1 MFRQFAILLTAS
13 AIALLANQAQAEA
26 LNVRLVMSGS
36 TSPYQQFSSAL
47 DKALVE
53 NNADITVIESPADAL
68 SRSNG
73 NAKIDL
79 IVAVGMKATELAI
92 TGSDEPLLST
102 MIPRASYE
110 MLREKHSSLRSPNA
124 VSAIYLDQPWDRQL
138 NFIQAALPGHSVVGA
153 LYSPDTP
160 IVLPRLPQGMSLNA
174 KSVSSAKTLF
184 AALESILNSSDV
196 LLVIPDSEIYS
207 SSNVRNILLASYRQK
222 VPLVGV
228 SQAYVNAG
236 ALCAI
241 FSTPEQLAGQVAKA
255 IISFARDRQLP
266 GPQYPESFSIGINN
280 QVARSLGIE
289 MASPDAIRKRMEKA
303 GEGGQ

>member
-1 MFRQFAILLTAS
+1 MFLQLAILLTAS
-13 AIALLANQAQAEA
+13 AIALPINPVQAEA
-26 LNVRLVMSGS
+26 LNVRLVMSGR
-36 TSPYQQFSSAL
+36 TPPYQQFSAAL

-53 NNADITVIESPADAL
+53 NNADVTIIESQADAV

-79 IVAVGMKATELAI
+79 VIAVGMKATELAI
-92 TGSDEPLLST
+92 TDFDAPLLST

-110 MLREKHSSLRSPNA
+110 MLREKYSSLRSSNA

-138 NFIQAALPGHSVVGA
+138 NFIQAALPGHSVVGV

-174 KSVSSAKTLF
+174 KSVSSARTLF

-196 LLVIPDSEIYS
+196 LLVVPDSEIYS
-207 SSNVRNILLASYRQK
+207 SSNVRNILLASYRQR
-222 VPLVGV
+222 VPLIGV

-241 FSTPEQLAGQVAKA
+241 FSTPEQLAEQVARA
-255 IISFARDRQLP
+255 IISFARGRQLP
-266 GPQYPESFSIGINN
+266 MPQYPELFSIGINN

-289 MASPDAIRKRMEKA
+289 MAPPDAIRRRMEKA
-303 GEGGQ
+303 GGGAQ

>member
-1 MFRQFAILLTAS
+1 MFRQLAILLTAS
-13 AIALLANQAQAEA
+13 AVVLLTNPVQAEA

-36 TSPYQQFSSAL
+36 TPPYQQFSAAL
-47 DKALVE
+47 DKALIE
-53 NNADITVIESPADAL
+53 NNANVTVIESRADAI
-68 SRSNG
+68 SRSNS

-79 IVAVGMKATELAI
+79 VIAVGMKATEFAI
-92 TGSDEPLLST
+92 TDFDAPLLST

-110 MLREKHSSLRSPNA
+110 MLREKHSSLRSPKA

-138 NFIQAALPGHSVVGA
+138 NFIQAALPNHNVIGV
-153 LYSPDTP
+153 LYSPNTP

-174 KSVSSAKTLF
+174 KSVSSAQTLF
-184 AALESILNSSDV
+184 AALENILNSSDV
-196 LLVIPDSEIYS
+196 LLVIPDREIYS

-241 FSTPEQLAGQVAKA
+241 FSTPEQLAKQAAKV
-255 IISFARDRQLP
+255 IISFSSNRQLP
-266 GPQYPESFSIGINN
+266 GPQHPDSFSIGINN

-289 MASPDAIRKRMEKA
+289 MASPDVIRERMKKA
-303 GEGGQ
+303 GEGE

>member
-1 MFRQFAILLTAS
+1 MFRQLAILLTAS
-13 AIALLANQAQAEA
+13 VIVLLTNLVQAET
-26 LNVRLVMSGS
+26 LNVRLIMSDS
-36 TSPYQQFSSAL
+36 TPPYQQFSAAL
-47 DKALVE
+47 GKALIK
-53 NNADITVIESPADAL
+53 NNADVTVIESQAGAIPQ
-68 SRSNG
+68 SNG
-73 NAKIDL
+73 SAKIDL
-79 IVAVGMKATELAI
+79 VIAAGVRATELVIA
-92 TGSDEPLLST
+92 DFNAPLLSV
-102 MIPRASYE
+102 MIPRTSYE
-110 MLREKHSSLRSPNA
+110 MLRKRGSSQRSPKA

-138 NFIQAALPGHSVVGA
+138 SFIQAALPNHSTVGV
-153 LYSPDTP
+153 LYSPNTP

-184 AALESILNSSDV
+184 ATLENILNSSDV

-255 IISFARDRQLP
+255 IISFSSSRQLP
-266 GPQYPESFSIGINN
+266 EPQYPESFSIGIND

-289 MASPDAIRKRMEKA
+289 MAPPDAIRKRMKEA